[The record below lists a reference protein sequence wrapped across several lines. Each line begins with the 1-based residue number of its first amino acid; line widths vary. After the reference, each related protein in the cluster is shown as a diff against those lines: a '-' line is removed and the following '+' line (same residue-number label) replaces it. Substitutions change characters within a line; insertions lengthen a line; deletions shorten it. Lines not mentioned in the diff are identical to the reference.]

1 MKGRWKTRGCQ
12 TEAVAFRSFTGSHT
26 KFGLDFLDDTGIFR
40 VGQEGFLRV
49 HLKYAVPLELIL
61 IFGDK
66 MEVHMPA
73 GITER
78 AVIDLI
84 GMEDCMDGLSDTADV
99 SEEGIAF
106 VIG

>member
-1 MKGRWKTRGCQ
+1 
-12 TEAVAFRSFTGSHT
+12 
-26 KFGLDFLDDTGIFR
+26 
-40 VGQEGFLRV
+40 
-49 HLKYAVPLELIL
+49 
-61 IFGDK
+61 
-66 MEVHMPA
+66 MPA

-106 VIG
+106 VIGQFRQLALDRKSVV